1 MANQRSTTSEWGWD
15 KTGPVWG
22 VRVYAPKGGQDHL
35 GLGSVSSDRIL
46 PVLSP
51 GINVLTIHP
60 RYWSFYAWVLS
71 SFWIHEELKRSRA
84 TFEAFY
90 RPREAL
96 FAMACHIC
104 DAPEHATILGN
115 VVGALRIRRL
125 RDDQVFNP
133 QYNYIEAPLGGYGL
147 YYRSTMEAMGLLVI
161 GGRGSGFP
169 VDAPRS
175 SGRALGVAYGSA
187 VETTRLGAQLAADQ
201 IPDIVPRD
209 DLLEF
214 ARAGCLCQLR
224 VADKHDLPLLQDLFL
239 HWGNP
244 GETPAR
250 LATLRF
256 LLDLSQSAQSQGLDR
271 DNFRQLA
278 YFRRNAAGTYQPR
291 SDLKAVARR
300 WRVYQAREYFSFALN
315 RLFGWVVRKGLEE
328 SGDGLSLVAIDRLW
342 ELVDDALDTSEFVKK
357 TKLGRR
363 TVRSSTTA
371 ARFADILA
379 GHVDVGPGPDAVW
392 KRNLDA
398 DEHALYRW
406 WRGRV
411 DDAETVVSMIAIIL
425 LLYRRLG
432 TPARISE
439 LEADWGLLRSG
450 DSLRVGMLQFF
461 QQLHRKV
468 LAGETLSQLTRRIIT
483 NFVIIQHER
492 VATAKLPD
500 DTFRVRRLG
509 TQLQFFVQEAS
520 AEFNDSRF
528 VALSTTVHELGF
540 VSSLWEPSRKLTPV
554 GRKLLRHGDLPAGA
568 LEEALVA
575 FEIQAGGARA

>member
-1 MANQRSTTSEWGWD
+1 MPTGRSSTSGWGWE

-22 VRVYAPKGGQDHL
+22 ARVYDTKGGQDHL

-46 PVLSP
+46 PALSP

-71 SFWIHEELKRSRA
+71 SFWAHEELKRSKVA
-84 TFEAFY
+84 FQGFY

-96 FAMACHIC
+96 FSMACQVC
-104 DAPEHATILGN
+104 DAPEHATISGN
-115 VVGALRIRRL
+115 VVGSLRVRRL
-125 RDDQVFNP
+125 RDDQAFDP
-133 QYNYIEAPLGGYGL
+133 QYNYIKEPLGGYGL

-169 VDAPRS
+169 VDAPWPT
-175 SGRALGVAYGSA
+175 GRALGAAYGSA

-201 IPDIVPRD
+201 IPDSVPRD
-209 DLLEF
+209 ELLEF

-224 VADKHDLPLLQDLFL
+224 VADNHDLPLLQDLFL

-244 GETPAR
+244 AETPAR

-256 LLDLSQSAQSQGLDR
+256 LLDLSQSAQGEGLEQ

-278 YFRRNAAGTYQPR
+278 YFRRTDAGTYRPR
-291 SDLKAVARR
+291 ADLKAVARR

-328 SGDGLSLVAIDRLW
+328 SDDGLSLVPLSRLW
-342 ELVDDALDTSEFVKK
+342 ELIDEALDTSDFVKEAR
-357 TKLGRR
+357 LGRR

-371 ARFADILA
+371 ARFADILTE
-379 GHVDVGPGPDAVW
+379 HVDVSPGPNAVW
-392 KRNLDA
+392 ERNMDA
-398 DEHALYRW
+398 DEHALYDWCRS
-406 WRGRV
+406 RV
-411 DDAETVVSMIAIIL
+411 DDSETVVSMIAILL

-432 TPARISE
+432 TPARVSE
-439 LEADWGLLRSG
+439 MEADWDLLRSG
-450 DSLRVGMLQFF
+450 ESLRVGMLQFF

-468 LAGETLSQLTRRIIT
+468 LAGETLSLVARWIIT
-483 NFVIIQHER
+483 NFLIIQHER
-492 VATAKLPD
+492 VATAKLPE
-500 DTFRVRRLG
+500 DTFRVRRIG
-509 TQLQFFVQEAS
+509 TQLQFFMQEAP

-540 VSSLWEPSRKLTPV
+540 VSSLREPSRKLTPV
-554 GRKLLRHGDLPAGA
+554 GRELLRQGDLPGGA
-568 LEEALVA
+568 LEEARST
-575 FEIQAGGARA
+575 FEIQSGGTRA